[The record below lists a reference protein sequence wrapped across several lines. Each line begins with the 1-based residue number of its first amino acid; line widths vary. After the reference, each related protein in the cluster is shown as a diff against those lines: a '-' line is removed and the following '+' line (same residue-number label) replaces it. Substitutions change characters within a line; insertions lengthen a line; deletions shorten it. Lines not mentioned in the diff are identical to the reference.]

1 MEHIAPFD
9 KSAPNSIK
17 CGRMP
22 MRIALAHVLK
32 SNIFYFP
39 AKRFQEG
46 VAAPTRYGEKVAEGE
61 SLKSNRL

>member
-1 MEHIAPFD
+1 M
-9 KSAPNSIK
+9 
-17 CGRMP
+17 
-22 MRIALAHVLK
+22 LAHAHAHAQANVLK